1 VQFIIISGLSGAG
14 KSRAASIMEDMGVYC
29 VDNLPGAFIPM
40 FAEHCLASGKYDR
53 VALVVDIRGRSH
65 FDTLFADLKTI
76 EAQGVDCHIFF
87 VEAKEEV
94 LVKRYKESRRPHPLM
109 KDSESLLDAL
119 ATERKILAPMRE
131 QAMHVLDT
139 SYLTAAK
146 LKDELR
152 RIYGG
157 EESSPQMS
165 VRVASFGFKHS
176 LPLDAD
182 LVLDVRF
189 LPNPFY
195 TPELRYLTGM
205 DDAVVDYLHGFEET
219 KEFLQKLTDM
229 LTFLLPRYMAEGKTN
244 LVIAIGC
251 TGGKHRSVAITRAL
265 CRFIDAQGYAVTES
279 HLDILRER

>member
-1 VQFIIISGLSGAG
+1 MQFIIISGLSGAG

-40 FAEHCLASGKYDR
+40 FVEHCLASGKYDR

-65 FDTLFADLKTI
+65 FDTLFSDLKAI
-76 EAQGVDCHIFF
+76 EAQGADCHILF
-87 VEAKEEV
+87 VEAKEEI

-131 QAMHVLDT
+131 QALHVLDT

-146 LKDELR
+146 LKDELH
-152 RIYGG
+152 RIYG
-157 EESSPQMS
+157 EKEDHPHLS

-182 LVLDVRF
+182 LVFDVRF

-195 TPELRYLTGM
+195 INELRYLTGM
-205 DDAVVDYLHGFEET
+205 DQPVVDYLNSFDET
-219 KEFLQKLTDM
+219 KEFLQKLTDL

-244 LVIAIGC
+244 LVVAIGC
-251 TGGKHRSVAITRAL
+251 TGGKHRSVAITRSL
-265 CRFIDAQGYAVTES
+265 CQFLDEQGYAVNES